1 MWSDSVDG
9 YECHGASLIEAGPGR
24 HSGLR
29 VDNDWVVPSPFPRRF
44 DPYGGA
50 PPPETFATHLLVA
63 SPRLTDP
70 NFARRVILILEHGEH
85 GALGVV
91 LNKPGGVGV
100 DEVLPQWHPL
110 ATPPAEL
117 FTGGPVARNA
127 VIGLARL
134 RVGDD
139 GDDPAGMSPPEGWR
153 PLIPDVHPVGT
164 IDLGA
169 GPGVVTEA
177 IIGVRLFSGYAG
189 WDAGQLEGEIGEGS
203 WYVVRAEPGD
213 PVSADPEGLWTRVL
227 RRQGGSLALVSGYPI
242 DPATN

>member
-1 MWSDSVDG
+1 M
-9 YECHGASLIEAGPGR
+9 
-24 HSGLR
+24 
-29 VDNDWVVPSPFPRRF
+29 DNDWEVPPSSPPAF
-44 DPYGGA
+44 DPYGGN
-50 PPPETFATHLLVA
+50 PPPESLSTHLLVA
-63 SPRLTDP
+63 SPRLEDP

-85 GALGVV
+85 GALAVV

-100 DEVLPQWHPL
+100 DEVLPEWHPL

-134 RVGDD
+134 RIEDNGS
-139 GDDPAGMSPPEGWR
+139 DPELLAPPEGWR

-164 IDLGA
+164 IDLAA
-169 GPGVVTEA
+169 GPATMTDV
-177 IIGVRLFSGYAG
+177 ILGVRLFSGYAG
-189 WDAGQLEGEIGEGS
+189 WDAGQLEGEIDEGS

-213 PVSADPEGLWTRVL
+213 PVSADPEGLWQRVL
-227 RRQGGSLALVSGYPI
+227 RRQGGSLAVVSGYPI

>member
-1 MWSDSVDG
+1 MWSDPVDG
-9 YECHGASLIEAGPGR
+9 DEWHAASLIEAGPGR
-24 HSGLR
+24 HSGLGL
-29 VDNDWVVPSPFPRRF
+29 DNDWLVPSRSPRGF
-44 DPYGGA
+44 DPFGGA
-50 PPPETFATHLLVA
+50 PRPETFATHLLVA
-63 SPRLTDP
+63 SPRLEDP

-91 LNKPGGVGV
+91 LNRPGGVGV
-100 DEVLPQWHPL
+100 DEVLPQWHPM

-134 RVGDD
+134 RIGEDS
-139 GDDPAGMSPPEGWR
+139 GNGRMTPPEGWR
-153 PLIPDVHPVGT
+153 PLIPDAHPVGT

-169 GPGVVTEA
+169 GPGAVAEA

-189 WDAGQLEGEIGEGS
+189 WDAGQLEDEIGDGS

-213 PVSADPEGLWTRVL
+213 PVSADPEGLWQRVL
-227 RRQGGSLALVSGYPI
+227 RRQGGSLAVVSGYPI
-242 DPATN
+242 DPSTN